1 MTDPAEGKICRV
13 VRTEVGRLAGAP
25 GAVILRVEH
34 IPLADVAPDEK
45 ANVTVFILD
54 QGQASKLDEQLIDA
68 FDTTLVSSGR

>member
-1 MTDPAEGKICRV
+1 MENPADGKICRV

-34 IPLADVAPDEK
+34 IPLADVPPDEK

-54 QGQASKLDEQLIDA
+54 QGQASKLDGQLVDA
-68 FDTTLVSSGR
+68 FDVTLISPGR